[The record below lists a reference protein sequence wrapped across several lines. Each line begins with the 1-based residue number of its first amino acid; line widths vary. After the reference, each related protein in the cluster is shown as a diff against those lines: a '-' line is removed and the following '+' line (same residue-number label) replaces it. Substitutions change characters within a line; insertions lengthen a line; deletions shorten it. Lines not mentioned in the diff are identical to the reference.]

1 MHDSYQSLG
10 AEGEGASPVRLS
22 PGRTTAARTLFVLP
36 VIIGYSFYAYRVFGG
51 KASDLRY
58 D

>member
-1 MHDSYQSLG
+1 LNITPAGRVG
-10 AEGEGASPVRLS
+10 ARDLAIILAG
-22 PGRTTAARTLFVLP
+22 TLFVLP

-51 KASDLRY
+51 KASDLCY